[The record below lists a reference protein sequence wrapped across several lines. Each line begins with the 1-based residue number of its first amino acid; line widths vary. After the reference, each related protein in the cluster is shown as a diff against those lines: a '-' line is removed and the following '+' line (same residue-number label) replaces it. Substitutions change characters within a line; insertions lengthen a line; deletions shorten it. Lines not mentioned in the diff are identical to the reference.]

1 MQAKPDKL
9 SDDSSEPYIGS
20 LSGELD
26 PVRQYP
32 ESEEPDPERGPYKQ
46 RTWRWVALATAVVLL
61 LTTWLPVLALRWRTP
76 PATAFMFETALNEG
90 RPVRQIWVPY
100 SRIAPAMRLAVVA
113 SEDQTFPTNDGFD
126 FRAIRKA
133 IKHNEQGGTLH
144 GASTITQQTAK
155 NLFLWPG
162 GGYFRKAIGAWFT
175 VLIDVSWP
183 KKRVLEMY
191 LNIAQFGP
199 HIFGVEAAAE
209 KYFGKHASQ
218 LNRYEAALL
227 AATLPDPDHFD
238 PAHPSDYLRQ
248 RQQWILE
255 QMRQLGD
262 NYLASVDR

>member
-1 MQAKPDKL
+1 MPHEPL
-9 SDDSSEPYIGS
+9 EPYIGNLPPTVS
-20 LSGELD
+20 
-26 PVRQYP
+26 P
-32 ESEEPDPERGPYKQ
+32 EEQPTEEASPEQSPGPKRGRGWPLVVSAA
-46 RTWRWVALATAVVLL
+46 VAVLL
-61 LTTWLPVLALRWRTP
+61 LASWMPVLGLRWRDP
-76 PATAFMFETALNEG
+76 GITAFMLETALNQG

-100 SRIAPAMRLAVVA
+100 SHIAPPMRLAVVA